1 MSSRPTAVEMV
12 AALRREDLDTD
23 ELVMKKD
30 AVVINS
36 YNALTQK
43 VRDQAV
49 EIEALR
55 EQMATIMKY
64 EVSVSKLSRY
74 SQVRLANFHLVD
86 NPEESQ
92 SPKFLRR
99 GGLGGGEQRQ

>member
-55 EQMATIMKY
+55 EQVATIMKY
-64 EVSVSKLSRY
+64 EVGVSELSRY
-74 SQVRLANFHLVD
+74 CQVRLANSHLVD

-99 GGLGGGEQRQ
+99 GGL

>member
-1 MSSRPTAVEMV
+1 MV

-55 EQMATIMKY
+55 EQVATILKY
-64 EVSVSKLSRY
+64 EVGVSKLSRC
-74 SQVRLANFHLVD
+74 SQVRLANSHLVD
-86 NPEESQ
+86 NSEESQ

-99 GGLGGGEQRQ
+99 GGL